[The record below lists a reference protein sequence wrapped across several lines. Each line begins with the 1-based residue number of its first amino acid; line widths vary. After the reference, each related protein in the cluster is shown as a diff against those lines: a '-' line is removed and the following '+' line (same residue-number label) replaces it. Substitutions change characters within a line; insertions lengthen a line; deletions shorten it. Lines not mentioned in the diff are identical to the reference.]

1 MKDENKLNVRMLSDV
16 CMQSRLLKEALVVE
30 RGVRIKTSFG
40 AGNYTIF

>member
-16 CMQSRLLKEALVVE
+16 CMQSRLLKEAF
-30 RGVRIKTSFG
+30 RIKTSFG